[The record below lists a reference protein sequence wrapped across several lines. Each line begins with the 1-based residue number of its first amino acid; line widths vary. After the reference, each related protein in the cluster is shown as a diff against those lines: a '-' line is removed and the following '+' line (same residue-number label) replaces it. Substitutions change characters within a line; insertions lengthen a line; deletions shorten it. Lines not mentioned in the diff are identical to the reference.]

1 MREACAWDAGREHDV
16 ASAMY
21 REYSEI
27 THAMRG
33 EEVDLTRALVLVLLA
48 LVQVGCATVA
58 APGSR
63 ATRNPSVAS
72 GPGDARPRLADL
84 PPAEAPSHEDRAA
97 AEPAPPQPRGEQLRP
112 NDASPAPDIALLRD
126 AVRGSPGDED
136 ARYRLAL
143 ALLARERSRDEG
155 QGEQRPGPAGPAPQ
169 AYLDLGEA
177 LIARGNM
184 AEAASWLRE
193 ALRLQPDLVEAR
205 SSLGLA
211 LYGMGDLVTAVDELR
226 GLLRTRP
233 DVVRAR
239 LILATALVAE
249 QDWAAARAELDAVV
263 KMRPDMLQAHYS
275 LGVVRYTQ
283 GDLGGAIE
291 AYRRVLEID
300 PQHQDARYNLALMLK
315 LARRDAEAT
324 PEFLVAAQAG
334 LPRAQYFVG
343 TAYAEGLGVE
353 PDLTLAITWWFR
365 AADQGIPQAGEALA
379 QLREVALGRSRHPPA
394 ERRAANQAFR
404 DYRVALWN
412 EFPDV
417 VRDGD
422 EPVGAAL
429 LRQGRVG
436 EGVTVLIREASALS
450 EPAQRR
456 LETLYEQG
464 VEGQLPPY
472 DQRILDYFKGAAAE
486 GQSRPRIALARFY
499 ARGLGVP
506 KDVTRAVGLLKTTP
520 HEDAQQLLKELSA
533 TTP

>member
-1 MREACAWDAGREHDV
+1 
-16 ASAMY
+16 
-21 REYSEI
+21 
-27 THAMRG
+27 MRG
-33 EEVDLTRALVLVLLA
+33 EEVDLRRVLVLVLLA

-63 ATRNPSVAS
+63 ATPNPPVAA
-72 GPGDARPRLADL
+72 GPGGARPQSAD
-84 PPAEAPSHEDRAA
+84 PSPAPARSHEDRAA
-97 AEPAPPQPRGEQLRP
+97 TEPASPQQPRGEQFRA
-112 NDASPAPDIALLRD
+112 NDASPPPDIALLRD
-126 AVRGSPGDED
+126 AVRVSPGDEN

-143 ALLARERSRDEG
+143 ALLARERSREG
-155 QGEQRPGPAGPAPQ
+155 EDAPGPGPAGPEAQ

-193 ALRLQPDLVEAR
+193 ALRLEPDLVEAR

-239 LILATALVAE
+239 LILSTALVAE
-249 QDWAAARAELDAVV
+249 QDWAAARAELEAVV
-263 KMRPDMLQAHYS
+263 KMRPDLLQAHYG

-283 GDLGGAIE
+283 GDLNGAIE

-300 PQHQDARYNLALMLK
+300 PRHQDARYNLALMLK

-334 LPRAQYFVG
+334 LPRAQYFAG
-343 TAYAEGLGVE
+343 TAYTEGLGVE
-353 PDLTLAITWWFR
+353 RNLTLAITWWFR

-379 QLREVALGRSRHPPA
+379 QLREVALGRGRHPTA
-394 ERRAANQAFR
+394 ERRAANQAFQ
-404 DYRVALWN
+404 DYRVALWS

-429 LRQGRVG
+429 LRQGRVS

-450 EPAQRR
+450 EPAERR

-486 GQSRPRIALARFY
+486 GQSRPRIGLARFY

-506 KDVTRAVGLLKTTP
+506 KDMARAIGLLKTTP

-533 TTP
+533 STP